1 MIKAVQQVPA
11 RRWRREDWIDLAM
24 AQLRAEGI
32 AALTIERL
40 CADAGRTRG
49 SFYHHFESIDRLLAE
64 LALRWRAT
72 ETDAIA
78 DEVLGSADPETGLA
92 LLVKRTDTIDHR
104 LERGIRILAVLHAD
118 IRQIVE
124 EADVRREDVMAEML
138 RRAYRLS
145 SGDATSAAR
154 LLHALHHTAV
164 MRAPDDIKTYSR
176 ETIRSLL
183 SWLPVG
189 PA

>member
-1 MIKAVQQVPA
+1 METAQQAPS

-24 AQLRAEGI
+24 TQLRAEGI
-32 AALTIERL
+32 AALTLERL

-49 SFYHHFESIDRLLAE
+49 SFYHHFESVDRLLAE
-64 LALRWRAT
+64 VALRWRAT

-78 DEVLGSADPETGLA
+78 ENVLETPDPEAGLA
-92 LLVKRTDTIDHR
+92 LLVKRTDAIDHR
-104 LERGIRILAVLHAD
+104 LERGVRILAVLHHE

-124 EADVRREDVMAEML
+124 QADIRREVVMAEML
-138 RRAYRLS
+138 RRAYRLDNE
-145 SGDATSAAR
+145 DAKSASR
-154 LLHALHHTAV
+154 LFHALHHTAV
-164 MRAPDDIKTYSR
+164 MRSPDDIKAYSR

-183 SWLPVG
+183 SWLPVR